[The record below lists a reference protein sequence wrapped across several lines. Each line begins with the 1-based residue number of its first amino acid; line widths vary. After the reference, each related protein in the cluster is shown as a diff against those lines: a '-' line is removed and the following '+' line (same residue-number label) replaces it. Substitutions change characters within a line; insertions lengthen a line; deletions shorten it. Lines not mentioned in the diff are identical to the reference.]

1 MSARPAFPVPLAE
14 TDREEQLYW
23 LALQL
28 IPGLGSRRVALLL
41 EQFHTPRAL
50 FRASLSEL
58 EAAGAPAGAAQSI
71 VSGVTFEDA
80 VTQQQ
85 KMLATGAALLTLADP
100 LYPRALRSIFD
111 PPAVLFLRGRMELLN
126 TLMVAV
132 VGTRRPTAYGT
143 AASDKLSRDLA
154 LQGFTIVSGMARG
167 IDTSAHKGALAVN
180 GNTAAVLGCGID
192 LVYPAENRKLAEEI
206 AAKGLLISEFP
217 MATPAYPQNFPIRNR
232 IVAGL
237 SVGVLVVEG
246 AKYSGSG
253 ITARLAVEQGRE
265 LYAVP
270 GNITNKLSWGPNLLI
285 KQGATLVQ
293 DVEDVLA
300 SLSPDYRLRLQQSRP
315 GAPGSQPAL
324 DFGRSPDAD
333 PLSPIAR
340 TLSASIPPDEPVH
353 IDSLIENAGQFS
365 PSEVIAALFELEM
378 MGTVRQLPGKQYI
391 KVW

>member
-1 MSARPAFPVPLAE
+1 ME
-14 TDREEQLYW
+14 TGREEQLYW

-28 IPGLGSRRVALLL
+28 IPGLGPRRTSLLL
-41 EQFHTPRAL
+41 ERFQTPRAL

-58 EAAGAPAGAAQSI
+58 EAAGVSSATAQSI
-71 VSGVTFEDA
+71 VSGVTFDDA

-85 KMLATGAALLTLADP
+85 KMLATETTLLTLADP
-100 LYPRALRSIFD
+100 RYPKQLRSIFD
-111 PPAVLFLRGRMELLN
+111 PPAVLFLRGKVELLD

-132 VGTRRPTAYGT
+132 VGTRRPSAYGM
-143 AASDKLSRDLA
+143 AASEKLSRELA
-154 LQGFTIVSGMARG
+154 VEGFTIVSGMARG
-167 IDTSAHKGALAVN
+167 IDTSAHKAALEV
-180 GNTAAVLGCGID
+180 GGHTAAVLGCGID
-192 LVYPAENRKLAEEI
+192 LVYPAENRKLADEI

-217 MATPAYPQNFPIRNR
+217 MSTPAYPQNFPIRNR

-285 KQGATLVQ
+285 KQGAILVQ
-293 DVEDVLA
+293 DMQDILA
-300 SLSPDYRLRLQQSRP
+300 SLSPDNRLRLQQSRP
-315 GAPGSQPAL
+315 GAAAQPQL
-324 DFGRSPDAD
+324 DFGPAADTD
-333 PLSPIAR
+333 PLSPTAR
-340 TLSASIPPDEPVH
+340 ALLVSIPPDVPVS
-353 IDSLIENAGQFS
+353 IDALIERSAQFS
-365 PSEVIAALFELEM
+365 SSEVIAALFELEM
-378 MGTVRQLPGKQYI
+378 MGVIRQLPGKQYV